1 MYNEIIDEI
10 KSNLTG
16 NKEKDKEFLKSQMV
30 KYADS
35 DYGQEIVL
43 EIGRLMWDFLSDE
56 EKSEFIKISDNE
68 NPIKDA
74 FMEAKHYIDL
84 HDLKTALNIL
94 DSFFKIFPFG
104 FNDDKI
110 NEYHSF
116 SNPIEEIL
124 FNEYIKTNKE
134 LRFIPPNQ
142 PYVELYY
149 LYGFLLIEF
158 SRFDEAENILDHAI
172 KLNPVNS
179 QILLER
185 AEIFKFKEKW
195 VSFLDYSQ
203 KALNVAYSSAD
214 LARSYRNLGFYY
226 IESEDFE
233 LATALFNYS
242 LSIEY
247 SGTAFSELEYIKQLG
262 HKNTIGESRMMEL
275 LESNNIQIG
284 PNPIIFSIL
293 SQLIIEADLNK
304 NNNALSYFYEI
315 YYDLTGDEE
324 VLKKMNN
331 LP

>member
-116 SNPIEEIL
+116 SNPI
-124 FNEYIKTNKE
+124 
-134 LRFIPPNQ
+134 
-142 PYVELYY
+142 
-149 LYGFLLIEF
+149 
-158 SRFDEAENILDHAI
+158 D
-172 KLNPVNS
+172 
-179 QILLER
+179 
-185 AEIFKFKEKW
+185 IF
-195 VSFLDYSQ
+195 
-203 KALNVAYSSAD
+203 
-214 LARSYRNLGFYY
+214 
-226 IESEDFE
+226 
-233 LATALFNYS
+233 
-242 LSIEY
+242 
-247 SGTAFSELEYIKQLG
+247 
-262 HKNTIGESRMMEL
+262 
-275 LESNNIQIG
+275 ESNY
-284 PNPIIFSIL
+284 PTHF
-293 SQLIIEADLNK
+293 E
-304 NNNALSYFYEI
+304 NA
-315 YYDLTGDEE
+315 
-324 VLKKMNN
+324 
-331 LP
+331 

>member
-116 SNPIEEIL
+116 SNPFVTSQTLI
-124 FNEYIKTNKE
+124 FS
-134 LRFIPPNQ
+134 
-142 PYVELYY
+142 
-149 LYGFLLIEF
+149 GFPE
-158 SRFDEAENILDHAI
+158 
-172 KLNPVNS
+172 
-179 QILLER
+179 
-185 AEIFKFKEKW
+185 
-195 VSFLDYSQ
+195 VSSF
-203 KALNVAYSSAD
+203 
-214 LARSYRNLGFYY
+214 
-226 IESEDFE
+226 
-233 LATALFNYS
+233 S
-242 LSIEY
+242 LSCTKRSIFFHICPGKRCQTRCQRGALAPPVF
-247 SGTAFSELEYIKQLG
+247 SGVFD
-262 HKNTIGESRMMEL
+262 
-275 LESNNIQIG
+275 
-284 PNPIIFSIL
+284 IFSINK
-293 SQLIIEADLNK
+293 LIQTEA
-304 NNNALSYFYEI
+304 F
-315 YYDLTGDEE
+315 
-324 VLKKMNN
+324 
-331 LP
+331 